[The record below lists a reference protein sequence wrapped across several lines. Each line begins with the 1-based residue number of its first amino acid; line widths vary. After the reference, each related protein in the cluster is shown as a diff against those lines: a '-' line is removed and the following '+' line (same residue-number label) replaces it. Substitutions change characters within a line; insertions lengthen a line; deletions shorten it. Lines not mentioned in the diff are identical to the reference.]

1 MRSWLFPGQGSQ
13 YVGMLRDLV
22 DAFPQ
27 ARQRLQQAEELLGFD
42 IGRICFEGPA
52 ELLQQ
57 THYTQPALFL
67 HEAIVVELVQDI
79 LPAAAVAG
87 HSLGEY
93 TAFYAAGVLDFESAL
108 RLVQLRGQLMAE
120 AGTQQPGAM
129 AAVLGLED
137 AIVEELCTQLSH
149 DGGVIVP
156 ANYNAPG
163 QVVISGSVDLI
174 QEALQRLRAAG
185 ALKVV
190 LLPVSGAFHSPLME
204 PARQRL
210 AQAIAETPFHPP
222 RVPIYCN
229 VSAEPLYDVEHLREA
244 LIAQLTS
251 PVRWKQTLQ
260 RLYADGIR
268 EFVELGPGR
277 VLQGLVRRTLHGVTT
292 FGLDTAEDVYRVLER
307 AHGTT

>member
-1 MRSWLFPGQGSQ
+1 MRCWLFPGQGSQ

-27 ARQRLQQAEELLGFD
+27 ARQRLHQAEHLLSVD

-57 THYTQPALFL
+57 TQYTQPALFL
-67 HEAIVVELVQDI
+67 HGAILVDLI
-79 LPAAAVAG
+79 RDFLPATAVAG

-93 TAFYAAGVLDFESAL
+93 TAFYAAGVLEFEDAL
-108 RLVQLRGQLMAE
+108 RLVQLRGHLMAE
-120 AGTQQPGAM
+120 TAAQQPGTM

-137 AIVEELCTQLSH
+137 AHVEAVCTELSR
-149 DGGVIVP
+149 DGGVVP

-163 QVVISGSVDLI
+163 QLVISGSVELV
-174 QEALQRLRAAG
+174 QEAIERLRVAG

-190 LLPVSGAFHSPLME
+190 QLPVSGAFHSPLME
-204 PARQRL
+204 PARARL
-210 AQAIAETPFHPP
+210 ARAIAEIPFHPP

-229 VSAEPLYDVEHLREA
+229 VSAEPVYDVTRLREA
-244 LIAQLTS
+244 LVAQLTS

-277 VLQGLVRRTLHGVTT
+277 VLQGLVRRTLQGVTVL
-292 FGLDTAEDVYRVLER
+292 GLDTAEDVRRVQEQVY
-307 AHGTT
+307 GNP